1 VTNLLGSTESSKRTI
16 DESFFKPRIL
26 SFSVDNDGYGLN
38 VEASGRGVLEYQ
50 WMKDGVAIEGE
61 TGTYYR
67 RTEDGEYSV
76 RVTNQSGSVVS
87 SVVRFPANALI
98 PVKGGVLPAQS
109 NMAGDTVGDFR
120 IGKYEVTFLEWVEV
134 SNWASE
140 NGYDGFGGGYDG
152 WNYPVTG
159 VSWYDAV
166 KWCNARSEQEG
177 KTPVYEVNGTVYRNQ
192 EGWDEST
199 QVTMKSGANGYR
211 LPLGKEWEWAA
222 LNPKLGKNEYWEAY
236 SGSNVFSQ
244 VAWTEENSEG
254 RAHVVGGKK
263 PNNRGLYD
271 MSGNAWEWVW
281 DSDGGTSRYI
291 RGGGYASPA
300 DAATVTSQ
308 WTIPADESSEGVGF
322 RVVLSF

>member
-1 VTNLLGSTESSKRTI
+1 
-16 DESFFKPRIL
+16 
-26 SFSVDNDGYGLN
+26 
-38 VEASGRGVLEYQ
+38 
-50 WMKDGVAIEGE
+50 MKDGVVIEGE

-67 RTEDGEYSV
+67 RTGDGEYSV
-76 RVTNQSGSVVS
+76 RVTNSSGSVLS
-87 SVVRFPANALI
+87 SVVRFPANAMI
-98 PVKGGVLPAQS
+98 PVKGGVLPALS
-109 NMAGDTVGDFR
+109 NWEGDTVGDFK
-120 IGKYEVTFLEWVEV
+120 IGKYEVTYLEWREV
-134 SNWASE
+134 SDWASE
-140 NGYDGFGGGYDG
+140 NGYESLGGSYDIYDG

-159 VSWYDAV
+159 VSWHDAV
-166 KWCNARSEQEG
+166 KWCNARSEREG
-177 KTPVYEVNGTVYRNQ
+177 KTPVYEKNGTVYRN
-192 EGWDEST
+192 GLDEST

-222 LNPKLGKNEYWEAY
+222 LNPTTRWNEY

-254 RAHVVGGKK
+254 HAHVVGGKK

-291 RGGGYASPA
+291 RGGGYGSPA
-300 DAATVTSQ
+300 ANAKVTSQ
-308 WTIPADESSEGVGF
+308 STLPADQLDPGAQGAGF